1 MSEHEVVISSSFR
14 LKDTGLKFL
23 IEFDEKSP
31 QDAKL
36 KILHPDQDTLD
47 GGVKVSDVRRLIQA
61 FQDKYPFAFEEK
73 QD

>member
-1 MSEHEVVISSSFR
+1 M
-14 LKDTGLKFL
+14 

>member
-1 MSEHEVVISSSFR
+1 MNEQNEHEVIISSSFR
-14 LKDTGLKFL
+14 LKDTGFKFS

-36 KILHPDQDTLD
+36 KIHSQCED
-47 GGVKVSDVRRLIQA
+47 GVKVSDVRRLIQA